1 MPVQTPFAQDKK
13 YSITARCKKS
23 KGEDTCVVCVLSCLH
38 LLVDAQGTPHKSNAL
53 LVITCSE
60 MIIGS

>member
-23 KGEDTCVVCVLSCLH
+23 KGEDSHVFCVLSYRHILFE
-38 LLVDAQGTPHKSNAL
+38 AQGTPHKSNAL
-53 LVITCSE
+53 LDITCSE
-60 MIIGS
+60 MIIRS